1 MLVNFLMTVIM
12 KSGWVCKGFNHCF
25 KVTQNRELLEVL
37 DFIAQQQ
44 HLKMVPADEMICSL

>member
-12 KSGWVCKGFNHCF
+12 KSGWVCKGFNYCF

>member
-1 MLVNFLMTVIM
+1 M
-12 KSGWVCKGFNHCF
+12 KPGFEGPWVCKGFNHCS

-44 HLKMVPADEMICSL
+44 YLKMGPVDMICGI